1 MFQRETTDSLQDT
14 FSCVLLRAREDA
26 LKTLFWNQYIRGETI
41 VKTNKDPN
49 ASHPRPKKKLYWA
62 VLVSTEETNKTE
74 APKYNMKLQKNI
86 WKKEKEAYMHG
97 LKFHFLFLWSS
108 QKKKKKA

>member
-41 VKTNKDPN
+41 VKTKMQMPATPALKKSCTELLGVHRRNQQDRSSKIQHEITKEHLEERKGGIH
-49 ASHPRPKKKLYWA
+49 AWFKISLSLLVIKPKKKA
-62 VLVSTEETNKTE
+62 
-74 APKYNMKLQKNI
+74 
-86 WKKEKEAYMHG
+86 
-97 LKFHFLFLWSS
+97 
-108 QKKKKKA
+108 